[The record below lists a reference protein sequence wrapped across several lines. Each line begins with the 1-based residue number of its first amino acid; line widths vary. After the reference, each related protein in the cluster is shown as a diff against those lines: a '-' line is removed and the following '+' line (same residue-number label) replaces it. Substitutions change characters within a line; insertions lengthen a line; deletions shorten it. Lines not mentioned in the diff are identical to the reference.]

1 MKTLELKSVTCT
13 QTSETKEVAKNR
25 VVFRARFAGSFTPGS
40 INSPIPSGRLDL
52 TIADYGLVGA
62 KVDDG
67 EGTAV
72 FGTIAHVPLGE
83 PDEIKA
89 AREHAVWLMD
99 SPPHDVIA
107 EYQGVVVQR
116 TINLEGDSND

>member
-1 MKTLELKSVTCT
+1 MKTLELKHVACT
-13 QTSETKEVAKNR
+13 QTSETRDVAKSR
-25 VVFRARFAGSFTPGS
+25 VVFRARFAGTFTPGS

-62 KVDDG
+62 KVADS

-83 PDEIKA
+83 PDEIQQARVHA
-89 AREHAVWLMD
+89 AWLMD

-107 EYQGVVVQR
+107 EYQGVMVQR
-116 TINLEGDSND
+116 GLDLDE